1 MTTKKKTSK
10 NNKTRKHKFNENT
23 IPVSLK
29 IASKNSYNELDREK
43 SLACYLANND
53 KVIKFASK
61 IFYYML
67 LYWKKHY
74 PKKWKEIIGNELLE
88 NVEGNIINN
97 IGFNIKERNEIYKFI
112 DNADK
117 EKFFTFLKDK
127 FLKTTSVLN
136 NLSKPDFSYYHVNI
150 NKILQ
155 NKFISNLKKLF
166 LINDITWHHFSKI
179 YNNIDDNLK
188 KSYDFFIFDIII
200 YGGHSNKDLSLYK
213 KNLTYL
219 DFIKKK
225 VTSDCKNNPKNLQSF
240 YKCSKSAISEN
251 KYKDFKIYDAKNIY
265 DIEKH
270 SPYSEIMKEYGEP
283 YLGGPSGSA
292 SILFTVLFEFY
303 GYPKNK
309 TNKIMLLCLIIAD
322 YIPLW
327 HTLPEILL
335 STNIEVESETTPSYT
350 INKESVHYVY
360 SIIKNYIY

>member
-1 MTTKKKTSK
+1 
-10 NNKTRKHKFNENT
+10 
-23 IPVSLK
+23 
-29 IASKNSYNELDREK
+29 
-43 SLACYLANND
+43 
-53 KVIKFASK
+53 
-61 IFYYML
+61 ML

-74 PKKWKEIIGNELLE
+74 PNKWKKIIGNELLE

-97 IGFNIKERNEIYKFI
+97 IGFTINERNEIYKFI

-117 EKFFTFLKDK
+117 EKIFIFLKDK
-127 FLKTTSVLN
+127 LLKTTSVLN

-150 NKILQ
+150 NKRLQ
-155 NKFISNLKKLF
+155 TKFIFNLKKLF
-166 LINDITWHHFSKI
+166 LINDITWHDFSKI
-179 YNNIDDNLK
+179 YNNVNNVKNVNNDLK

-200 YGGHSNKDLSLYK
+200 YGGNSNKDLSLYK

-225 VTSDCKNNPKNLQSF
+225 VNPDNKNNPKNLQNF
-240 YKCSKSAISEN
+240 YKCNKSAISEN
-251 KYKDFKIYDAKNIY
+251 KYKDFKIYDTKNIY
-265 DIEKH
+265 DIENH

-292 SILFTVLFEFY
+292 SILFISLFEFY

-309 TNKIMLLCLIIAD
+309 VNKIMLLCLIIAD

-335 STNIEVESETTPSYT
+335 STNIEMESMTIPTYT
-350 INKESVHYVY
+350 INKEPVNYVY
-360 SIIKNYIY
+360 NIIKNYI

>member
-1 MTTKKKTSK
+1 MITKKKTST
-10 NNKTRKHKFNENT
+10 NNKTRKHKFNQNS
-23 IPVSLK
+23 IPDSLK

-43 SLACYLANND
+43 SLACYLANNH
-53 KVIKFASK
+53 KVINFASK

-74 PKKWKEIIGNELLE
+74 PNKWKKIIGNELLE

-97 IGFNIKERNEIYKFI
+97 IGFTINERNEIYKFI

-117 EKFFTFLKDK
+117 EKFFIFLKDK
-127 FLKTTSVLN
+127 LLKTTSVLN

-150 NKILQ
+150 NKRLQ
-155 NKFISNLKKLF
+155 NKFIFNLKKLF

-179 YNNIDDNLK
+179 YNNVNNDLK

-225 VTSDCKNNPKNLQSF
+225 VNPDNKNNPKNLQNF
-240 YKCSKSAISEN
+240 YKCNKSAISEN
-251 KYKDFKIYDAKNIY
+251 KYKDFKIYDANNIY
-265 DIEKH
+265 DIENH

-292 SILFTVLFEFY
+292 SILFISLFEFY

-309 TNKIMLLCLIIAD
+309 INKVMLLCLIIAD

-335 STNIEVESETTPSYT
+335 STNIEMESMTIPTYT
-350 INKESVHYVY
+350 INKEPVHYVY
-360 SIIKNYIY
+360 NIIKNYI